1 MYGSHY
7 AWIIF
12 GEISPLNIFADDSK
26 LKGFIDCSSNDL
38 KTAAE
43 RYISTIKLDVRQ
55 DDNET
60 ISGMVS

>member
-12 GEISPLNIFADDSK
+12 GGFSPLNIFAEDSK
-26 LKGFIDCSSNDL
+26 FKGLRDCSSNDL

-43 RYISTIKLDVRQ
+43 RYISTIKLDIRQ
-55 DDNET
+55 DNTET